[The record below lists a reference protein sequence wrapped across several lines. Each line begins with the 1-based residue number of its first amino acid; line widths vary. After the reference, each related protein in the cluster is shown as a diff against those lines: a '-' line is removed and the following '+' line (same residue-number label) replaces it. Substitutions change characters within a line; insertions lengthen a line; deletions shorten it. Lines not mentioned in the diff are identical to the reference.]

1 VGLLN
6 RLFGRSPSPT
16 AETRRP
22 SPVPTY
28 VTATLYSG
36 AETLEVV
43 GESFYQ
49 DALWRIVGGRRSD
62 RVRHDVVSLLVP
74 EPDNP
79 YDENAIKVL
88 IDGQQ
93 VGHLSAD
100 DAAEYLPGLL
110 GLIGQSASGAVAL
123 AGVVVGGGIRPD
135 GIGMLGVFLDHD
147 PTDFGIEPRR
157 SRSRGFSTGFAEALA
172 TDLIDD
178 SYDFSWFHE
187 LSPNDATAIT
197 QLRRQLETDPDPID
211 RHYVMCELENRLYK
225 SRDAFTSA
233 LEEFDAVCEQ
243 HDAEMVSIRPALVT
257 KFGKVPLLGFYR
269 QAAIRCQ
276 KSKDWELARRW
287 AERGLIAY
295 GEAAADSDHVEDL
308 RKRVA
313 YALGKLEAPAPKRR
327 AATNRSGG
335 APEAVIEVLVC
346 ATCGGSFERTRTRGR
361 KPHECPACRG
371 VAPESQ

>member
-1 VGLLN
+1 MGLLN

-22 SPVPTY
+22 SPAATL

-43 GESFYQ
+43 GESFHQ

-62 RVRHDVVSLLVP
+62 RVRHDVVASLVP

-110 GLIGQSASGAVAL
+110 RLIDQSASSAVAL
-123 AGVVVGGGIRPD
+123 AGVVVGGGSRLD

-147 PTDFGIEPRR
+147 PTDFGIEARR
-157 SRSRGFSTGFAEALA
+157 SRSRGFRTGFSEALA

-187 LSPNDATAIT
+187 LSSSDGTAIT

-225 SRDAFTSA
+225 SRDAFASA

-243 HDAEMVSIRPALVT
+243 HDAEMTSIRPALVG

-276 KSKDWELARRW
+276 ESKDWESARRW
-287 AERGLIAY
+287 AERGLIVY
-295 GEAAADSDHVEDL
+295 GDAAADVEHVEDL

-313 YALGKLEAPAPKRR
+313 YAIVKLDPPVPKRR
-327 AATNRSGG
+327 AASNPSG
-335 APEAVIEVLVC
+335 AARESVIEVLVC
-346 ATCGGSFERTRTRGR
+346 ATCGGSFERTRMRGR

-371 VAPESQ
+371 VAAEG

>member
-1 VGLLN
+1 MGLLS
-6 RLFGRSPSPT
+6 RLLGRSQAPT
-16 AETRRP
+16 SQTRPPGLASRH
-22 SPVPTY
+22 

-43 GESFYQ
+43 GESFCQ
-49 DALWRIVGGRRSD
+49 DALWRIVGGRRLE
-62 RVRHDVVSLLVP
+62 RVRHEVVALLVP
-74 EPDNP
+74 EPDNRH
-79 YDENAIKVL
+79 DENAIKVL
-88 IDGQQ
+88 IDGHQ
-93 VGHLSAD
+93 VGYLAAD
-100 DAAEYLPGLL
+100 DAEEYLPGLL
-110 GLIGQSASGAVAL
+110 RLIGPSASGAVAL
-123 AGVVVGGGIRPD
+123 AGVVVGGGSRPD

-157 SRSRGFSTGFAEALA
+157 SRSRGFSTGFSEALA
-172 TDLIDD
+172 TDLSDD

-187 LSPNDATAIT
+187 LSSNDSTAIK

-225 SRDAFTSA
+225 NRDAFASA

-243 HDAEMVSIRPALVT
+243 HDAEMVSIRPALVA

-276 KSKDWELARRW
+276 KSKDWESARRW
-287 AERGLIAY
+287 AERGLTAY
-295 GEAAADSDHVEDL
+295 GEAAADAEHVEDL

-313 YALGKLEAPAPKRR
+313 YAIEKLESPAPKRR
-327 AATNRSGG
+327 APTNRSGG

-371 VAPESQ
+371 AAEERQ